1 MLISKI
7 IAMGSN
13 PIFPEKKNK
22 RICSLMVEHTAHN
35 GKNIGSNPII
45 LKLVPFF
52 KNLNFFAYIK
62 IRYSTPN

>member
-1 MLISKI
+1 
-7 IAMGSN
+7 
-13 PIFPEKKNK
+13 
-22 RICSLMVEHTAHN
+22 MVEHTAHN